1 MAYTAGRAT
10 GARMGIARDVRA
22 GVVLVA
28 ISNESVDRGAG
39 RGELELCQTI
49 VYCSIY
55 VSAVCATI
63 QHETHLAGP

>member
-22 GVVLVA
+22 GVALVA
-28 ISNESVDRGAG
+28 ISDESVERGAG

-49 VYCSIY
+49 VYCSRY
-55 VSAVCATI
+55 VSTCCART
-63 QHETHLAGP
+63 QCWTHLAVP